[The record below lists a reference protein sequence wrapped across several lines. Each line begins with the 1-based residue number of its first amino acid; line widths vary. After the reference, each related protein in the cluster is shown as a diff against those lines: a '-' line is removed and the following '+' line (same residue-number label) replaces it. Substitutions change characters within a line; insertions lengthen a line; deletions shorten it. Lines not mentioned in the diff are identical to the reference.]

1 MIKSPKEKELRKELG
16 RALKSLDHDL
26 LSGVYTLPNGEFDR
40 DGFEDV
46 CRPIIYHVLGWEEGN
61 VEDRDT
67 PAICFDLCLDI
78 AKKRKRYMTKQHKP
92 KCLKPLRQ
100 RLQTVKEEPGPMD
113 YGEHPEEGHALGP
126 GAMDDEKHPE
136 EGRVVIDVEEDEID
150 VQALFSSSQ
159 EAESQEISPAA
170 AAPRVDD
177 VQCASCPKQLKM
189 EECFP
194 ESVRSVKGDLVFAQC
209 SSCYK
214 ASEATISSYDANAR
228 NERKLEKERYVL
240 LLDYTNF

>member
-1 MIKSPKEKELRKELG
+1 MIKSPEEKELRKELG

-46 CRPIIYHVLGWEEGN
+46 CRPIIYRVLGWEEGN

-78 AKKRKRYMTKQHKP
+78 AKKRKRYMKKQRKP

-100 RLQTVKEEPGPMD
+100 RLQTVKEEPGAMD

-136 EGRVVIDVEEDEID
+136 EGRVVIDVEDDEID

-177 VQCASCPKQLKM
+177 VQCASCPKQLKI

-228 NERKLEKERYVL
+228 KERKLEKERYVL
-240 LLDYTNF
+240 FITLH